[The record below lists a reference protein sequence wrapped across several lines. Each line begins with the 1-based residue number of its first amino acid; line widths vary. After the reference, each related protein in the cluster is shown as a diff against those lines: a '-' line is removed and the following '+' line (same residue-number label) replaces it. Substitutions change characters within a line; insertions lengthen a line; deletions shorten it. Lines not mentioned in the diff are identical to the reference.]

1 MHNHCNHHN
10 HHLNHYHDKENNGGD
25 DDRGIFLFYFIYTL
39 LMFIYMDFLFY
50 YNCDDDREKMG
61 GDTGREKGGATT
73 TGGGQGPRYI
83 HFSYLFIT
91 LLTTIYRPLYTEST
105 GFSYI
110 LQRRKGRMEQTFLKI
125 ISVKDVLKEYV
136 AMIQFQYR

>member
-1 MHNHCNHHN
+1 
-10 HHLNHYHDKENNGGD
+10 
-25 DDRGIFLFYFIYTL
+25 
-39 LMFIYMDFLFY
+39 MFIYMDFLFY

-91 LLTTIYRPLYTEST
+91 LLTTIYRPLYRVFIYITTEKGENGADIPKDYLRERCS
-105 GFSYI
+105 
-110 LQRRKGRMEQTFLKI
+110 QRIRGNDSI
-125 ISVKDVLKEYV
+125 PI
-136 AMIQFQYR
+136 